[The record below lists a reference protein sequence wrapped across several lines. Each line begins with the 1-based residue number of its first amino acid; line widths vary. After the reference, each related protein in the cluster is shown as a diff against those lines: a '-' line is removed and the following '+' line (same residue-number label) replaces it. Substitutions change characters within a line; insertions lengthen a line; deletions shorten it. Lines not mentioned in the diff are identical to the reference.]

1 MRRLKFSTNP
11 YSVNRCALAAGVA
24 AVRDSAYYEANCAR
38 IAAEREKFAA
48 ELRERGWY
56 LTDSK
61 ANFVLARPP
70 KGRAEDIAAAL
81 KERGILVRYLGGELA
96 DYLRI
101 TIGTPEQMQK
111 LLAALETA

>member
-1 MRRLKFSTNP
+1 MPPARYPT
-11 YSVNRCALAAGVA
+11 
-24 AVRDSAYYEANCAR
+24 YEANCAR